1 MTEEKMTD
9 HDEPEPTE
17 EELRA
22 AEELARAL
30 DAKMDPAPGSD
41 AAFAV
46 ALRATRQKSVVDV
59 APIVERAVA
68 RGARASRGRTRRI
81 WLVAAAALLA
91 VSLPV
96 GWVARYAPA
105 PAPVVMPTFGGPTD
119 AIFAAPFPDAQRA
132 SERMDRIA
140 TTRAHDYFAAIAA
153 GAR

>member
-1 MTEEKMTD
+1 MTEEKMTN

-30 DAKMDPAPGSD
+30 DAKADPAPGSD
-41 AAFAV
+41 AAFA
-46 ALRATRQKSVVDV
+46 AAIRATRRKSPVDV
-59 APIVERAVA
+59 APIVDRALDRGTRAA
-68 RGARASRGRTRRI
+68 RGRARGR

-91 VSLPV
+91 LSLPI
-96 GWVARYAPA
+96 GWAVTRPA
-105 PAPVVMPTFGGPTD
+105 PTPVAVPTFGGPTD